1 MPHLPYHRKT
11 PCRKEARGG
20 RILPALFGCGVLSRS
35 FSSESSRP
43 QGQFLRKQAQGL
55 KFVIQAGKLTA
66 KDVLVVALFFLQL
79 LDLHDPPL
87 HGGRTA
93 AAGLDEVVR
102 PFLVTDDVLF
112 DRQIKLLGHLVAL
125 LGIVDEVDAV
135 RRQRGVVSVQ
145 AAELLEECLKH
156 YHLIHCVPGHEIDM
170 TVDIDLGGIHR
181 AQILHAD
188 GLNLLA
194 VGAGLVEIKKL
205 FGLTAILHGV
215 HIVVVGEVVI
225 AKPLVSPVVMDIGQ
239 FFILIGI
246 YINTTDKAQGLFGL
260 IDNAKVIPN
269 LTSDKIFCYILD
281 LNDEIMRMIAEK
293 QKVLGCESII
303 VGLSDTQNV
312 SIEQWL
318 CNIMNS
324 KMVITDSFHGTVF
337 SILFNKPFVFVGNE
351 KRGNARIDSLFKL
364 LDIKNT
370 DSINWSFI
378 NKRLEEQRTLSIS
391 FLQKS
396 LQS

>member
-1 MPHLPYHRKT
+1 MRIGILNLPFDNNYGGNLQRYALITVLQRLGHQVEHINLHRRYKL
-11 PCRKEARGG
+11 PWYKKPYSYSK
-20 RILPALFGCGVLSRS
+20 RILQRIFFGYNQPLFV
-35 FSSESSRP
+35 E
-43 QGQFLRKQAQGL
+43 
-55 KFVIQAGKLTA
+55 
-66 KDVLVVALFFLQL
+66 
-79 LDLHDPPL
+79 
-87 HGGRTA
+87 
-93 AAGLDEVVR
+93 
-102 PFLVTDDVLF
+102 
-112 DRQIKLLGHLVAL
+112 KLL
-125 LGIVDEVDAV
+125 E
-135 RRQRGVVSVQ
+135 RQ
-145 AAELLEECLKH
+145 AAERNVSALQFYERYIPHTKAVYSISDIKTVCKNSYDAYIVGSDQVWREGMTRQLGLENYYLKFTEGKKCKRLAYAVSLGNNLSYDKATIH
-156 YHLIHCVPGHEIDM
+156 KLTPLYAQFDAVSVREYGTIELIESYGWNQP
-170 TVDIDLGGIHR
+170 
-181 AQILHAD
+181 
-188 GLNLLA
+188 
-194 VGAGLVEIKKL
+194 
-205 FGLTAILHGV
+205 
-215 HIVVVGEVVI
+215 
-225 AKPLVSPVVMDIGQ
+225 KPLWTLDPTM
-239 FFILIGI
+239 LL
-246 YINTTDKAQGLFGL
+246 DKSDYERL

-337 SILFNKPFVFVGNE
+337 SVLFNKPFVFVGNE

-378 NKRLEEQRTLSIS
+378 NKRLEEQRILSIS

>member
-1 MPHLPYHRKT
+1 
-11 PCRKEARGG
+11 
-20 RILPALFGCGVLSRS
+20 
-35 FSSESSRP
+35 
-43 QGQFLRKQAQGL
+43 
-55 KFVIQAGKLTA
+55 
-66 KDVLVVALFFLQL
+66 
-79 LDLHDPPL
+79 
-87 HGGRTA
+87 
-93 AAGLDEVVR
+93 
-102 PFLVTDDVLF
+102 
-112 DRQIKLLGHLVAL
+112 
-125 LGIVDEVDAV
+125 
-135 RRQRGVVSVQ
+135 
-145 AAELLEECLKH
+145 
-156 YHLIHCVPGHEIDM
+156 
-170 TVDIDLGGIHR
+170 
-181 AQILHAD
+181 
-188 GLNLLA
+188 
-194 VGAGLVEIKKL
+194 
-205 FGLTAILHGV
+205 
-215 HIVVVGEVVI
+215 
-225 AKPLVSPVVMDIGQ
+225 
-239 FFILIGI
+239 
-246 YINTTDKAQGLFGL
+246 
-260 IDNAKVIPN
+260 
-269 LTSDKIFCYILD
+269 
-281 LNDEIMRMIAEK
+281 MIAET